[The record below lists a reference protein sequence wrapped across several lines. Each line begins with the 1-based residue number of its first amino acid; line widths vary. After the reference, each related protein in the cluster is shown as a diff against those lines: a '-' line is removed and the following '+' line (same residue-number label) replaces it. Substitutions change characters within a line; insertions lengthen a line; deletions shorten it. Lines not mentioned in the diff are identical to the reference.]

1 LLERFVPT
9 ETAERLSQIDLDAL
23 RARGMRTILLDLDN
37 TITPWRSLDVPED
50 MAAWLEQ
57 AKRSFRVC
65 IVSNTSKMKRLE
77 TLKERLGIEGVG
89 FASKPWGLRRVAA
102 EMGLAPE
109 ETVVVGDQL
118 ITDVAGGNMIGA
130 YSILVKPVSRDEFFG
145 TKFVRAAESILFWL
159 LKRRGL
165 FVCPWR

>member
-1 LLERFVPT
+1 LLERFVPN
-9 ETAERLSQIDLDAL
+9 EAVERLSQVELGDL
-23 RARGMRTILLDLDN
+23 RARGIKAILLDLDN
-37 TITPWRSLDVPED
+37 TITPWRSHDVPED
-50 MAAWLEQ
+50 MAAWLEE
-57 AKRSFRVC
+57 AKRDFRVC
-65 IVSNTSKMKRLE
+65 IVSNTSKMKRLAL
-77 TLKERLGIEGVG
+77 LKERLGIEGVG
-89 FASKPWGLRRVAA
+89 FASKPWGFKRIAREL
-102 EMGLAPE
+102 GLAPG

-130 YSILVKPVSRDEFFG
+130 HSILVKPVSRDEFLG

>member
-9 ETAERLSQIDLDAL
+9 EAIERLSQIDLDAL
-23 RARGMRTILLDLDN
+23 RARGVKTLLLDLDN
-37 TITPWRSLDVPED
+37 TITPWRSLEVPED
-50 MAAWLEQ
+50 MGAWLQ
-57 AKRSFRVC
+57 AAKQSFRVC

-89 FASKPWGLRRVAA
+89 FASKPWGLKRVAA
-102 EMGLAPE
+102 QMGLAPD
-109 ETVVVGDQL
+109 ETVVIGDQL

-130 YSILVKPVSRDEFFG
+130 RSILVKPVSRDEFFG
-145 TKFVRAAESILFWL
+145 TKFVRAAEAVIFWL

-165 FVCPWR
+165 FACPWR